1 MTTMNITTK
10 HSTIIK
16 EAAVKTLEW
25 HKRTWPNDKMML
37 KCGKSD
43 HDNLMTVAKMIEDNK
58 DSKEIANAMY
68 SLDTAVRELIPDEV
82 YYAYTE

>member
-1 MTTMNITTK
+1 
-10 HSTIIK
+10 
-16 EAAVKTLEW
+16 
-25 HKRTWPNDKMML
+25 ML

-43 HDNLMTVAKMIEDNK
+43 HDNLMKVAKMIEDNK

-68 SLDTAVRELIPDEV
+68 SLDTAVRELIPDQV